1 MFKFTSKIRIVPAM
15 IFATVLVLSFKIND
29 IPSNIN
35 LTLNALSVSKV
46 RAQAPAVKKGADIPK
61 VGSVE
66 TPIKASMVLAKAHS
80 DPTLFT
86 ENDINVLLELT
97 ARRELI
103 DARSEQLTLQEGL
116 LGAAEKRIDKKIL
129 ELKNLIAALK
139 KTIKKR
145 NK

>member
-1 MFKFTSKIRIVPAM
+1 MFKFASKIRIVPVI
-15 IFATVLVLSFKIND
+15 IFAAVLVLSFRIND
-29 IPSNIN
+29 IPSNIG
-35 LTLNALSVSKV
+35 LTLNTLSVSKV
-46 RAQAPAVKKGADIPK
+46 RAQAPSVKNGAYIPK
-61 VGSVE
+61 VSSTK

-139 KTIKKR
+139 KTIKKK

>member
-1 MFKFTSKIRIVPAM
+1 MFKFASKIRIVPVI
-15 IFATVLVLSFKIND
+15 IFAAVLVLSFRIND
-29 IPSNIN
+29 IPSNIG
-35 LTLNALSVSKV
+35 LTLNTLSVSKV
-46 RAQAPAVKKGADIPK
+46 RAQAPSMKKGADIPK
-61 VGSVE
+61 VSSTK

-139 KTIKKR
+139 KTIKKK

>member
-1 MFKFTSKIRIVPAM
+1 MFKFASKIRIVPAI
-15 IFATVLVLSFKIND
+15 IFAAVLVLSFRIND
-29 IPSNIN
+29 IPSNIG
-35 LTLNALSVSKV
+35 LTLNTLSVSKV
-46 RAQAPAVKKGADIPK
+46 RAQAPSVKKGADIPK
-61 VGSVE
+61 VSSTK

-139 KTIKKR
+139 KTIKKK

>member
-1 MFKFTSKIRIVPAM
+1 MFKFASKIRIVPAI
-15 IFATVLVLSFKIND
+15 IFAAVLVLSFRISD
-29 IPSNIN
+29 IPSNIG
-35 LTLNALSVSKV
+35 LTLNTLSVSKV
-46 RAQAPAVKKGADIPK
+46 RAQAPSVKKGADIPK
-61 VGSVE
+61 VSSTK

-139 KTIKKR
+139 KTIKKK

>member
-1 MFKFTSKIRIVPAM
+1 MFKFASKIRIVPVI
-15 IFATVLVLSFKIND
+15 IFAAVLVLSFRIND
-29 IPSNIN
+29 IPSNIG
-35 LTLNALSVSKV
+35 LTLNTLSVSKV
-46 RAQAPAVKKGADIPK
+46 RAQAPSVKKGADISK
-61 VGSVE
+61 VSSAK
-66 TPIKASMVLAKAHS
+66 TPIKASMVLAKANS

-139 KTIKKR
+139 KTIKKK

>member
-1 MFKFTSKIRIVPAM
+1 MFKFASKIRRVPAI
-15 IFATVLVLSFKIND
+15 IFAAVLVLSFRIND
-29 IPSNIN
+29 IPSNIG
-35 LTLNALSVSKV
+35 LTLNTLSVSKV
-46 RAQAPAVKKGADIPK
+46 RAQAPSVKNGADIPK
-61 VGSVE
+61 VSSIK

-139 KTIKKR
+139 KTIKKK

>member
-1 MFKFTSKIRIVPAM
+1 MFKFASKIRIVPAI
-15 IFATVLVLSFKIND
+15 IFAAVLVLSFRIND
-29 IPSNIN
+29 IPTNIG
-35 LTLNALSVSKV
+35 LTLNTLSVSKV
-46 RAQAPAVKKGADIPK
+46 RAQAPSVKKGADIPK
-61 VGSVE
+61 VSSIK
-66 TPIKASMVLAKAHS
+66 TPIKASMVLAKAHN

-129 ELKNLIAALK
+129 ELKNLITALK
-139 KTIKKR
+139 KTIKKK

>member
-1 MFKFTSKIRIVPAM
+1 MFKFASKIRIVPVI
-15 IFATVLVLSFKIND
+15 IFAAVLVLSFRIND
-29 IPSNIN
+29 IPSNIG
-35 LTLNALSVSKV
+35 LTLNTLSVSKV
-46 RAQAPAVKKGADIPK
+46 RAQAPSVKKGADIPK
-61 VGSVE
+61 VSSTK

-129 ELKNLIAALK
+129 ELKNLITALK
-139 KTIKKR
+139 KTIKKK

>member
-1 MFKFTSKIRIVPAM
+1 
-15 IFATVLVLSFKIND
+15 
-29 IPSNIN
+29 
-35 LTLNALSVSKV
+35 
-46 RAQAPAVKKGADIPK
+46 VKKGADIPK
-61 VGSVE
+61 VSSTK

-97 ARRELI
+97 TRRELI

-139 KTIKKR
+139 KTIKKK

>member
-1 MFKFTSKIRIVPAM
+1 MSKFASKIRIVPAM
-15 IFATVLVLSFKIND
+15 VFASVLVLLFKVND

-139 KTIKKR
+139 KTIKKKD
-145 NK
+145 N

>member
-1 MFKFTSKIRIVPAM
+1 MFKFASKIRIVPAI
-15 IFATVLVLSFKIND
+15 IFAAVLVLSFRIND
-29 IPSNIN
+29 IPSNIG
-35 LTLNALSVSKV
+35 LTLNTLSVSKV
-46 RAQAPAVKKGADIPK
+46 RAQAPSVKKGADIPK
-61 VGSVE
+61 VSSTK

-97 ARRELI
+97 TRRELI

-139 KTIKKR
+139 KTIKKK

>member
-1 MFKFTSKIRIVPAM
+1 MFKFASKIRIVPAI
-15 IFATVLVLSFKIND
+15 IFAAVLVLSFRIND
-29 IPSNIN
+29 IPSNIG
-35 LTLNALSVSKV
+35 LTLNTLSVSKV
-46 RAQAPAVKKGADIPK
+46 RAQAPSVKKGTDIPK
-61 VGSVE
+61 VSSIK

>member
-1 MFKFTSKIRIVPAM
+1 MFKFALKIRIVPAI
-15 IFATVLVLSFKIND
+15 IFAAVLVLSFRIND
-29 IPSNIN
+29 IPSNIG
-35 LTLNALSVSKV
+35 LTLNTLSVSKV
-46 RAQAPAVKKGADIPK
+46 RAQAPSVKKGADIPK
-61 VGSVE
+61 VSSTN

-139 KTIKKR
+139 KTIKKK

>member
-1 MFKFTSKIRIVPAM
+1 MFKFASKIRIVPAI
-15 IFATVLVLSFKIND
+15 IFAAVLVLSFRISD
-29 IPSNIN
+29 IPSNIG
-35 LTLNALSVSKV
+35 LTLNTLSVSKV
-46 RAQAPAVKKGADIPK
+46 RAQAPSVKKGADIPK
-61 VGSVE
+61 VSSIK

-139 KTIKKR
+139 KTIKKK

>member
-1 MFKFTSKIRIVPAM
+1 MFKFASKIRIVPVI
-15 IFATVLVLSFKIND
+15 IFAAVLVLSFRIND
-29 IPSNIN
+29 IPSNIG
-35 LTLNALSVSKV
+35 LTLNTLSVSKV
-46 RAQAPAVKKGADIPK
+46 RAQAPSVKKGADIPK
-61 VGSVE
+61 VSSIK

-139 KTIKKR
+139 KTIKKK

>member
-1 MFKFTSKIRIVPAM
+1 MFKFASNIRIVPAI
-15 IFATVLVLSFKIND
+15 IFAAVLVLSFRIND
-29 IPSNIN
+29 IPSNIG
-35 LTLNALSVSKV
+35 LTLNTLSVSKV
-46 RAQAPAVKKGADIPK
+46 RAQAPSVKKGADIPK
-61 VGSVE
+61 VSSTK

-139 KTIKKR
+139 KTIKKK

>member
-1 MFKFTSKIRIVPAM
+1 MFKFASKIRIVPAI
-15 IFATVLVLSFKIND
+15 IFAAVLVLSFRIND
-29 IPSNIN
+29 IPSNIG
-35 LTLNALSVSKV
+35 LTLNTLSVSKV
-46 RAQAPAVKKGADIPK
+46 RAQAPSVKKGADIPK
-61 VGSVE
+61 VSSTK

-103 DARSEQLTLQEGL
+103 DARSEQLTLREGL
-116 LGAAEKRIDKKIL
+116 LGVAEKRIDKKIL

-139 KTIKKR
+139 KTIKKK

>member
-1 MFKFTSKIRIVPAM
+1 MFKFASKIRIVPVI
-15 IFATVLVLSFKIND
+15 IFAAVLVLSFRIND
-29 IPSNIN
+29 IPSNIG
-35 LTLNALSVSKV
+35 LTLNTLSVSKV
-46 RAQAPAVKKGADIPK
+46 RAQAPSVKKGADIPK
-61 VGSVE
+61 VSSTK

-139 KTIKKR
+139 KTIKKK

>member
-1 MFKFTSKIRIVPAM
+1 MFKFASKIRIVPVI
-15 IFATVLVLSFKIND
+15 IFAAVLVLSFRIND
-29 IPSNIN
+29 IPSNIG
-35 LTLNALSVSKV
+35 LTLNTLSVSKV
-46 RAQAPAVKKGADIPK
+46 RAQAPSVKKGADIPK
-61 VGSVE
+61 VSSIK

-116 LGAAEKRIDKKIL
+116 LGAAEKKIDKKIL

-139 KTIKKR
+139 KTIKKK